1 MSYRLDPAAPS
12 SAGRRV
18 SRRQRSRWYRRA
30 EISSPAIVGRC
41 SPGAGRGRA
50 TTACSSRLAW
60 CSAGCWCITSSMS
73 CASRLQL
80 RGRFAPQ
87 LFGISMMFVYYGYL
101 VPLSRRIG
109 RGFYADGIW
118 SETGF
123 VPYWR
128 IGAVS
133 WREGEEIALVIV
145 SRLQE
150 PGAPAGRAGG
160 ALRRRP
166 PPAAG
171 ENRRPRYTV
180 DTYRAGVGGARR
192 DRRCVMVGRL
202 GTRS

>member
-1 MSYRLDPAAPS
+1 MPTHWTPQLLLLLGIGFLVANVRAAIDGLRFLRRRS
-12 SAGRRV
+12 SALLTWHGPKPRYYGM
-18 SRRQRSRWYRRA
+18 Q
-30 EISSPAIVGRC
+30 
-41 SPGAGRGRA
+41 
-50 TTACSSRLAW
+50 LAL
-60 CSAGCWCITSSMS
+60 GVILGLLLTYHIINVM
-73 CASRLQL
+73 RTDPPL

-145 SRLQE
+145 SRL
-150 PGAPAGRAGG
+150 RN
-160 ALRRRP
+160 L
-166 PPAAG
+166 
-171 ENRRPRYTV
+171 
-180 DTYRAGVGGARR
+180 ARR
-192 DRRCVMVGRL
+192 LVVPGVHYGAARRLLREKIAAHDIQLIHTGLEL
-202 GTRS
+202 GAHDERDDV

>member
-1 MSYRLDPAAPS
+1 VATDWTPQLLLLLGVGFLVANVRVGIDALRFLRRRS
-12 SAGRRV
+12 SALLTWRGPRPRYYGLQLALGVVLGGLLAYHTINVMRV
-18 SRRQRSRWYRRA
+18 A
-30 EISSPAIVGRC
+30 P
-41 SPGAGRGRA
+41 
-50 TTACSSRLAW
+50 
-60 CSAGCWCITSSMS
+60 
-73 CASRLQL
+73 QL

-145 SRLQE
+145 SRLRNLARRLVV
-150 PGAPAGRAGG
+150 PGAHYG
-160 ALRRRP
+160 A
-166 PPAAG
+166 
-171 ENRRPRYTV
+171 
-180 DTYRAGVGGARR
+180 ARR
-192 DRRCVMVGRL
+192 LLREKIAAHDIQLIHTGLEL
-202 GTRS
+202 GAHDEIDDV

>member
-1 MSYRLDPAAPS
+1 MAVDWTPQILLLLGIGFLVANVRVGVDALRFLRRRSSALLTWRGPRPRYYGMQLALGVILGLLLAYDILNVMRAAP
-12 SAGRRV
+12 
-18 SRRQRSRWYRRA
+18 
-30 EISSPAIVGRC
+30 
-41 SPGAGRGRA
+41 
-50 TTACSSRLAW
+50 
-60 CSAGCWCITSSMS
+60 
-73 CASRLQL
+73 QL

-145 SRLQE
+145 SRLRSLARRLVV
-150 PGAPAGRAGG
+150 PGAHYG
-160 ALRRRP
+160 A
-166 PPAAG
+166 
-171 ENRRPRYTV
+171 
-180 DTYRAGVGGARR
+180 ARR
-192 DRRCVMVGRL
+192 LLREKIAAHDIQLLHTGLEL
-202 GTRS
+202 GAHDEIDDV